1 MGETAGLNSVKEK
14 LPGTGHLEAGE
25 HNWYSLVG
33 VQETRLVHQLVS
45 ALQSMPVPSVLNK
58 TKTEQK
64 RGYTVGSSW
73 GMS

>member
-14 LPGTGHLEAGE
+14 LLDMGHVEAGE
-25 HNWYSLVG
+25 QNWYSLMG
-33 VQETRLVHQLVS
+33 IQETRLARQLVS

-64 RGYTVGSSW
+64 RGYAGRSSW
-73 GMS
+73 GVS